1 MTANDLATFWI
12 LFGKHGP
19 TMTLD
24 QLRAEFF
31 PSTTLKTMR
40 NKLAARQ
47 LPTRTGSTP
56 EMSPTGGKAC
66 ERPATRLD

>member
-1 MTANDLATFWI
+1 MAASDIATFWI

-31 PSTTLKTMR
+31 PSATMKTMR
-40 NKLAARQ
+40 NKLAARL
-47 LPTRTGSTP
+47 LPTRTGEVFDTRDVADWWDLQR
-56 EMSPTGGKAC
+56 G
-66 ERPATRLD
+66 ATAA

>member
-1 MTANDLATFWI
+1 MGSADLSTFWI
-12 LFGKHGP
+12 LFGQHGP

-47 LPTRTGSTP
+47 LPTRTG
-56 EMSPTGGKAC
+56 EVFD
-66 ERPATRLD
+66 TRDVADWWDGQRKNVA

>member
-1 MTANDLATFWI
+1 MGSADLSTFWI
-12 LFGKHGP
+12 LFGRHGP

-24 QLRAEFF
+24 QLRGEFF

-47 LPTRTGSTP
+47 LPTRTG
-56 EMSPTGGKAC
+56 EVFD
-66 ERPATRLD
+66 TRDVADWWDGQRRRIA